1 MAMAVSLDMRPQT
14 GLGRLCADRAG
25 DRIVPAPASGGMERI
40 EAWFSGNAYDPH
52 RHDTYAIGLTIEGV
66 QAFRYRGA
74 LRRSLPGQI
83 IVLHPD
89 EVHDGGAATE
99 AGLRYRMLYLEP
111 SLVAGSLAR
120 RGRALPFVRDGV
132 VSDRSFRKTLLGA
145 LGSLDA
151 PMEDLQ
157 LDDFLVRLAD
167 CLARHSGEPERPLS
181 RPSLR
186 AAMLAR
192 DHLEANALRLVRSQE
207 LEAVTGM
214 DRFQLARHFRAVF
227 STSPHR
233 FQTMRR
239 LQQARRMIEAGEA
252 LASVAPATGFSDQS
266 HLNRQFRKAFGV
278 TPGRWAA
285 LVRG

>member
-1 MAMAVSLDMRPQT
+1 
-14 GLGRLCADRAG
+14 
-25 DRIVPAPASGGMERI
+25 
-40 EAWFSGNAYDPH
+40 
-52 RHDTYAIGLTIEGV
+52 
-66 QAFRYRGA
+66 
-74 LRRSLPGQI
+74 
-83 IVLHPD
+83 
-89 EVHDGGAATE
+89 
-99 AGLRYRMLYLEP
+99 
-111 SLVAGSLAR
+111 
-120 RGRALPFVRDGV
+120 
-132 VSDRSFRKTLLGA
+132 
-145 LGSLDA
+145 
-151 PMEDLQ
+151 
-157 LDDFLVRLAD
+157 
-167 CLARHSGEPERPLS
+167 
-181 RPSLR
+181 
-186 AAMLAR
+186 MLAR

-214 DRFQLARHFRAVF
+214 DRYRLARHFRAVF

>member
-1 MAMAVSLDMRPQT
+1 MRPQT

-25 DRIVPAPASGGMERI
+25 DRIVAAPASGGMERI

-74 LRRSLPGQI
+74 VRRSLPGQI

-99 AGLRYRMLYLEP
+99 TGLRYRMLYLEP
-111 SLVAGSLAR
+111 SLVADSLAR
-120 RGRALPFVRDGV
+120 QGRALPFVKESV
-132 VSDRSFRKTLLGA
+132 ISDASFRPTLLGA
-145 LGSLDA
+145 LGSLDE
-151 PMEDLQ
+151 PMEDCQ
-157 LDDFLVRLAD
+157 RDDFMVRLAD
-167 CLARHSGEPERPLS
+167 CLARHSGEPERVLS

-192 DHLEANALRLVRSQE
+192 DHLEANAFRHVRSGE

-214 DRFQLARHFRAVF
+214 DRFRLSRHFRAVF

-266 HLNRQFRKAFGV
+266 HLNRHFRKAFGI

-285 LVRG
+285 LART